1 MKFMIWQDISGKK
14 LKLNFWH
21 VFQNLRT
28 ISKLEYVLGG
38 LATTRK
44 LYVEEINV
52 KKVNSWEKSV
62 IFSI

>member
-1 MKFMIWQDISGKK
+1 MKFKIWQDISGKK

-38 LATTRK
+38 LATIRK
-44 LYVEEINV
+44 LFVEEIDV
-52 KKVNSWEKSV
+52 KK
-62 IFSI
+62 